1 LSDTSIPVLVTT
13 AFALLN
19 ASWAVQGAAPRQR
32 LFGFLNL
39 FKQSNRKHFA
49 IVVLSRMLIECLLAR
64 QDFRPCDP

>member
-32 LFGFLNL
+32 LFGF
-39 FKQSNRKHFA
+39 FKSVQTIKPQA
-49 IVVLSRMLIECLLAR
+49 
-64 QDFRPCDP
+64 FRDRGPVKDAD